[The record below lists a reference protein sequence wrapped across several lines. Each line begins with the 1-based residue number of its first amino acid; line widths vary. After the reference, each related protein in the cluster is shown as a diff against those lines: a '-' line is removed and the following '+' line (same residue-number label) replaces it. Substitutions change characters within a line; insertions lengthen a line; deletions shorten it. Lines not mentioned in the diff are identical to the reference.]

1 MKIKNIFLGA
11 ILAVIGILM
20 ITIPDFCTKVIVILV
35 GAATVVN
42 GIYTLK
48 NNYSLSEDP
57 VYKKTLKIKCISSI
71 VIGLLAVIFPIALM
85 KSFEAI
91 WTVITFVLA
100 VYFTAYAVTGF
111 FSTLF
116 IQSLTHDDK
125 KRITY
130 ESLIFFLIAVLL
142 FVTPIG
148 KIIKTFLIIC
158 GIVALVLGA
167 VIIAREI
174 ILKKQTVSAE
184 VQEVE

>member
-71 VIGLLAVIFPIALM
+71 VIGLSSYFP
-85 KSFEAI
+85 
-91 WTVITFVLA
+91 
-100 VYFTAYAVTGF
+100 YC
-111 FSTLF
+111 
-116 IQSLTHDDK
+116 
-125 KRITY
+125 TY
-130 ESLIFFLIAVLL
+130 E
-142 FVTPIG
+142 
-148 KIIKTFLIIC
+148 
-158 GIVALVLGA
+158 IV
-167 VIIAREI
+167 
-174 ILKKQTVSAE
+174 
-184 VQEVE
+184 